1 MIIME
6 IDLSSIG
13 MERGRQYETI
23 ITTKN
28 DDSTK
33 HAAPIG
39 VLCSGPD
46 IIICRIFKGS
56 HTLENILKRKEF
68 YVNITH
74 SPELFTES
82 LVEDLND
89 DYFGE
94 NTLKDADAYFKC
106 EVISF
111 KEAVK
116 QSDPIKRKDEAI
128 VFKSKVVEL
137 VIKNETEAF
146 NRGFAYVIE
155 SLVNFARFDLVEG
168 GIANDRIFNTIE
180 LYSSN
185 LISREETLQRLQ
197 YEKPN
202 NQICILSQAVADTYL
217 HFVESSVIVTEEPT
231 R

>member
-1 MIIME
+1 ME

-168 GIANDRIFNTIE
+168 EEKEFYIKRFREAYRVVNKVGTRQDIKAMRKIKKE
-180 LYSSN
+180 LKN
-185 LISREETLQRLQ
+185 KGHDL
-197 YEKPN
+197 
-202 NQICILSQAVADTYL
+202 
-217 HFVESSVIVTEEPT
+217 
-231 R
+231 